1 MNRLAVAAVTLIAM
15 TSVASA
21 QHRHR
26 EHRHQRQQHW
36 VAPMIGGLLLGG
48 AVAGAYG
55 YYQPRYRQRVCWDE
69 PVYGYNRRGYETII
83 AYDRICE

>member
-1 MNRLAVAAVTLIAM
+1 
-15 TSVASA
+15 
-21 QHRHR
+21 
-26 EHRHQRQQHW
+26 
-36 VAPMIGGLLLGG
+36 MIGGLLLGG